1 MEELSKASNTL
12 KGYWQTM
19 LNKIMLIG
27 NLGRDPELQVT
38 SDGTPFTRF
47 SIAVN
52 RNTKTST
59 GEKKEETEWFN
70 VVAWRQLAEICERY
84 LHKGSKVYIEGRLT
98 QRKYTDKNGLERTSV
113 EVQATDMEMLDSKS
127 ASSGSESYSTAS
139 VGNNN
144 DPFLP
149 DYPDD
154 LS

>member
-1 MEELSKASNTL
+1 
-12 KGYWQTM
+12 M

-27 NLGRDPELQVT
+27 NLGKDPELQVT

-47 SIAVN
+47 SLAVS
-52 RNTKTST
+52 RNYTTKS
-59 GEKKEETEWFN
+59 GERREETEWFN
-70 VVAWRQLAEICERY
+70 IVAWRQLAETCERY
-84 LHKGSKVYIEGRLT
+84 LHKGSKVYIEGRVT

-113 EVQATDMEMLDSKS
+113 DVIANEMEMLTPKS
-127 ASSGSESYSTAS
+127 ASSGSESYSA
-139 VGNNN
+139 VGVGDSN

>member
-1 MEELSKASNTL
+1 
-12 KGYWQTM
+12 M

-27 NLGRDPELQVT
+27 NLGKDPEMNDTPSGMAVT
-38 SDGTPFTRF
+38 KFPL
-47 SIAVN
+47 AVSRYKKSN
-52 RNTKTST
+52 T
-59 GEKKEETEWFN
+59 GERQEETDWFN
-70 VVAWRQLAEICERY
+70 IVAWGKRAETCNTY

-113 EVQATDMEMLDSKS
+113 EVQATDMEMLDSKP
-127 ASSGSESYSTAS
+127 ASSGSESYSGAS
-139 VGNNN
+139 AGGNN